1 MNQTTVLLMLAGLA
15 VGVIVGWLAS
25 RWLAATRSGQ
35 QDAELSRALARA
47 QDAEASLAG
56 VRADAT
62 RAQLDAA
69 NARADLA
76 RQAEQGALAR
86 ERIAQ
91 AEVRMQTAFA
101 EKAAVEAAVA
111 KAEAE
116 RDAARSQLADLR
128 ADRDELVKQFK
139 LLSTESLEQQT
150 KQADVVAQD
159 RLARTE
165 QLMTPVQDTLKAMN
179 DRLTQVEKQRA
190 ELAVQ
195 LKEQVNVVINT
206 SENLR
211 RETTALSTALRKP
224 QVRGQWGE
232 IQLRRVVEISGMVD
246 HCDFYTQETSQNGD
260 ATIRPDMKVM
270 LGEGKFIYVDS
281 KVPLPAFLD
290 AYETTDEATR
300 ETLLKQFG
308 GNVRSH
314 IDQLSAKGYWK
325 ADIHTPEFV
334 VLFIPSEALAAEA
347 LSQLPDLHEYAAR
360 RNIILAT
367 PTTLIGLL
375 RAVAYGWQQQA
386 LAQSAAEISTLGQQL
401 YERLGRLGNN
411 INKLG
416 RSLGSAVHD
425 YNATVGTLE
434 GRVMVSA
441 RRFRDLGVSDQ
452 DLPALTQVEAGP
464 RSLSAAELT
473 SGMDP
478 RDEPSTDEGPDDG
491 GNITDPDQG
500 RPDAPATG
508 LEPPVS
514 ESPSLPTGSPPA
526 GIAPTGIAGALDI
539 AQPERRLRSLG

>member
-1 MNQTTVLLMLAGLA
+1 MNQTAVLLMLVGLA
-15 VGVIVGWLAS
+15 VGVLIGWVVS

-35 QDAELSRALARA
+35 QAGDLNRALARA

-91 AEVRMQTAFA
+91 AEVRMQAAFA

-159 RLARTE
+159 RLARTQ

-246 HCDFYTQETSQNGD
+246 HCDFYTQETTQNGD

-452 DLPALTQVEAGP
+452 ELPALTQVEAGP

-473 SGMDP
+473 SGMDAYGTTSADGEENSP
-478 RDEPSTDEGPDDG
+478 GNLADPNLAPGDVPAGDDEAS
-491 GNITDPDQG
+491 
-500 RPDAPATG
+500 AP
-508 LEPPVS
+508 EQP
-514 ESPSLPTGSPPA
+514 SPPKNMGA
-526 GIAPTGIAGALDI
+526 TDTTGAPEPTSM
-539 AQPERRLRSLG
+539 ERHLHSLG